1 MSFFKQ
7 AWGRFAPAAG
17 IALFFVPWI
26 AQASTSTQGRGCE
39 CGDYNPIP
47 TPF

>member
-7 AWGRFAPAAG
+7 AWGRFAPATG

-26 AQASTSTQGRGCE
+26 VQASTSTQGRGCE

>member
-7 AWGRFAPAAG
+7 VWGRFAPAVG

-26 AQASTSTQGRGCE
+26 AQASTGIQGNCD
-39 CGDYNPIP
+39 CSDYNPIP